1 MRTGSDLHYYQV
13 RPEDFTWYLRQVPNW
28 FGNKEYM
35 IELEGIDGCVSFG
48 DTVKEAKK
56 GLQDALSLWLKRYGE
71 EALPLHQHEGAQ
83 LIHILPEMSNLEVQ
97 YINEELQ
104 KLI

>member
-1 MRTGSDLHYYQV
+1 MRAGNNLQYYDV
-13 RPEDFTWYLRQVPNW
+13 KPEDFTWYLRQVPNW
-28 FGNKEYM
+28 LGSKEYM

-48 DTVKEAKK
+48 DTVKEAKQ
-56 GLQDALSLWLKRYGE
+56 GLKSALSQWMTRYGE
-71 EALPLHQHEGAQ
+71 FSLPVQSEGAH
-83 LIHILPEMSNLEVQ
+83 LIHLIPEMTNVEVQ